1 MFSLVLKL
9 HVKYASDLLPV
20 LKASMQGKGVIQEL
34 NCEDGGAQGGSYIH
48 ISVDKSRGGEKR
60 WSWPIGKWAEK
71 QQVAETL
78 LERRAYLG
86 NPKYLNVC
94 AVSKYTQSLY
104 VRYAFCLP
112 LESNRHNI

>member
-1 MFSLVLKL
+1 LVQDKTPRTAFFFFFKYNLKNSKQYMFSLVLKL

-60 WSWPIGKWAEK
+60 WSWPIGK
-71 QQVAETL
+71 
-78 LERRAYLG
+78 
-86 NPKYLNVC
+86 
-94 AVSKYTQSLY
+94 
-104 VRYAFCLP
+104 
-112 LESNRHNI
+112 